1 MLSLAQVAIHRD
13 PSWPKSREEDRLE
26 CSALNRMSRS
36 QQTTSEEKAEDCDY
50 QPEVVD
56 NFKETVLFGHNRAVS
71 HMKLQH
77 EKDLFKLE
85 GEKIP

>member
-1 MLSLAQVAIHRD
+1 
-13 PSWPKSREEDRLE
+13 
-26 CSALNRMSRS
+26 MSRS

-56 NFKETVLFGHNRAVS
+56 NFKETVLSGHNRAVS